1 MATSNGLAFEL
12 ITNSNQTVLKSFGK
26 IDRLLKKL

>member
-1 MATSNGLAFEL
+1 VKASNGLTFEFAL
-12 ITNSNQTVLKSFGK
+12 TANQGILK

>member
-1 MATSNGLAFEL
+1 MKSNNGLAFEL
-12 ITNSNQTVLKSFGK
+12 ASTPNQGLLK

>member
-1 MATSNGLAFEL
+1 MKANSGLSFEL
-12 ITNSNQTVLKSFGK
+12 ASTANTGILK

>member
-1 MATSNGLAFEL
+1 MPATNGLAFEL
-12 ITNSNQTVLKSFGK
+12 ATTSNSGILK

>member
-1 MATSNGLAFEL
+1 MKSANGLAFEL
-12 ITNSNQTVLKSFGK
+12 ASTPNQSILK

>member
-1 MATSNGLAFEL
+1 MKSTNGLAFEL
-12 ITNSNQTVLKSFGK
+12 IASSQDFTK

>member
-1 MATSNGLAFEL
+1 MKANNGLAFEL
-12 ITNSNQTVLKSFGK
+12 ANTGNNSILK

>member
-1 MATSNGLAFEL
+1 MKANNGLAFEL
-12 ITNSNQTVLKSFGK
+12 VTTSNQGLLK

>member
-1 MATSNGLAFEL
+1 MKANNGFAFEFAVTSNQGLL
-12 ITNSNQTVLKSFGK
+12 K

>member
-1 MATSNGLAFEL
+1 MSTNSGINFEFASTSNQGFR
-12 ITNSNQTVLKSFGK
+12 K

>member
-1 MATSNGLAFEL
+1 MSSPKGLAFEL
-12 ITNSNQTVLKSFGK
+12 ASTPNQSILK

>member
-1 MATSNGLAFEL
+1 MS
-12 ITNSNQTVLKSFGK
+12 TNSGINFEFVATANQGFRK

>member
-1 MATSNGLAFEL
+1 MS
-12 ITNSNQTVLKSFGK
+12 TNSGINFEFAPAASQSFRK

>member
-1 MATSNGLAFEL
+1 MKSATSSGFLLAS
-12 ITNSNQTVLKSFGK
+12 TSNQGILK

>member
-1 MATSNGLAFEL
+1 MKASNGFAFEL
-12 ITNSNQTVLKSFGK
+12 ASTGNQGILK

>member
-1 MATSNGLAFEL
+1 MSTSSGMDFEFATPA
-12 ITNSNQTVLKSFGK
+12 NQGFRK

>member
-1 MATSNGLAFEL
+1 MS
-12 ITNSNQTVLKSFGK
+12 TNSGMDFEFATPANQGFRK

>member
-1 MATSNGLAFEL
+1 MKGKNGLAFEL
-12 ITNSNQTVLKSFGK
+12 AATSNINLLK

>member
-1 MATSNGLAFEL
+1 MKSANGLAFTL
-12 ITNSNQTVLKSFGK
+12 TPTSNLDILK

>member
-1 MATSNGLAFEL
+1 MKSSSGLAFEL
-12 ITNSNQTVLKSFGK
+12 ASTSNQGILK